1 MVFDDRVPDAY
12 RPLIGQSQYNRRPMT
27 NRPNDDSR
35 AEARRR
41 ARLAARGELPDE
53 PPDEPTDAEPAQEGG
68 ILRRLFPAVPALP
81 GRGDPLAGFDRSGP
95 LRPIRERIFLLRRN
109 PLAWVL
115 PGLLAVVGYIAYRF
129 YAQGLFG
136 LLGMFVMFGALIGA
150 GWYGWQRPTLYGT
163 AAGILSF
170 VVVAIFVVISL
181 SAEGAPATEF
191 AGPWA
196 TTLLFEGIYQ
206 TGLGF
211 IGGWYGGYLRRRQ
224 AHLAAETKRAR
235 R

>member
-1 MVFDDRVPDAY
+1 MVRDDRVPDGY
-12 RPLIGQSQYNRRPMT
+12 RPLIGQPQYNRRRMT
-27 NRPNDDSR
+27 NRTNDDSR

-41 ARLAARGELPDE
+41 ARLAARGELPE
-53 PPDEPTDAEPAQEGG
+53 APPAEPTAAEPAQAGG
-68 ILRRLFPAVPALP
+68 FLRRLFPAVPPLP

-95 LRPIRERIFLLRRN
+95 LRPIRERIFLLRQN

-115 PGLLAVVGYIAYRF
+115 PGLLAVVGYFAYRF

-136 LLGMFVMFGALIGA
+136 LLGMFVMFGALIAA

-170 VVVAIFVVISL
+170 IIVAIFLVL
-181 SAEGAPATEF
+181 LFTAQG
-191 AGPWA
+191 AGPDVLPDQWA
-196 TTLLFEGIYQ
+196 TSLLFEGLYQ